1 MHFSHK
7 KEMTKNRTCVNAS
20 YRELKDISLK
30 QKKKTDKQAKNRM
43 KMKTKT
49 RQNNIDMHLSIFRMT
64 SV

>member
-1 MHFSHK
+1 MK
-7 KEMTKNRTCVNAS
+7 KIVHLNAS

-49 RQNNIDMHLSIFRMT
+49 RQNNNDMHLSIFRMT

>member
-1 MHFSHK
+1 
-7 KEMTKNRTCVNAS
+7 MTKNRTCDLNAS

-49 RQNNIDMHLSIFRMT
+49 RQINNDMHLSIFRMT

>member
-1 MHFSHK
+1 M
-7 KEMTKNRTCVNAS
+7 NVS

-30 QKKKTDKQAKNRM
+30 KKKTDKQAKNRM

-49 RQNNIDMHLSIFRMT
+49 RQNNIDMHLSIFQMT

>member
-1 MHFSHK
+1 
-7 KEMTKNRTCVNAS
+7 MTKNRTSDLNAS

-30 QKKKTDKQAKNRM
+30 KKKTDKQAKNRM

>member
-7 KEMTKNRTCVNAS
+7 KEMKKIVHLNAS

-49 RQNNIDMHLSIFRMT
+49 RQINNDMHLSIFRMT

>member
-1 MHFSHK
+1 
-7 KEMTKNRTCVNAS
+7 MTKNRTCDLNAS